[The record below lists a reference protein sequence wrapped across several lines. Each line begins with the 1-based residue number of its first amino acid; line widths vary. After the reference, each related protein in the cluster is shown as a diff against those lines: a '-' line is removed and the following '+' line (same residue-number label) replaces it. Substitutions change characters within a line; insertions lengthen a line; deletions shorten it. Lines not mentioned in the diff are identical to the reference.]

1 MIKLVNK
8 SIIFSFI
15 LGILLCSCVVYGV
28 NLYKSEDV
36 LYESIDESWEV
47 NNVNE
52 AINSLYNMKMEL
64 DNLKSIGT
72 AEASDIAS
80 GETAVVQGEL
90 ITGTNMQKN
99 NEMNMQL
106 TLVPSLSNDNGCGL
120 SAVKDSCYANVSIT
134 NNGYTKMDCYYYDAY
149 FPMYL
154 KIDGTSHSMTNGS
167 TTTFDISGKNEILFY
182 TLTSNSTTYTNRTR
196 VRVRLYN

>member
-1 MIKLVNK
+1 MKKFLLG
-8 SIIFSFI
+8 SIV
-15 LGILLCSCVVYGV
+15 GIVLCSGVVYGV

-90 ITGTNMQKN
+90 ITGTAQSVSNFTATVYVT
-99 NEMNMQL
+99 QL
-106 TLVPSLSNDNGCGL
+106 NSADNGTRYPVIISNPGYKYAKFVFYDL
-120 SAVKDSCYANVSIT
+120 YQRMNVYFDGSLYYTFSAYDTNAGSKTLNNV
-134 NNGYTKMDCYYYDAY
+134 N
-149 FPMYL
+149 
-154 KIDGTSHSMTNGS
+154 
-167 TTTFDISGKNEILFY
+167 ISGVKKIKFEPVYVSQVN
-182 TLTSNSTTYTNRTR
+182 R
-196 VRVRLYN
+196 VRCDVTLYN